1 MDKSWLNPRLIVW
14 LFVVI
19 VLTGILLT
27 ETEKVRPEAERV
39 AFTIAARQMLEKA
52 NRYKES
58 WLLQDRPQS
67 ATVFGDK
74 VWFGQRGWPLPL
86 TASGGEVDCKFWLA
100 LLYPDTK
107 IFALYP
113 EYQDQST
120 DQAYQCRYNYRYGQA
135 VVIRLQ
141 QGQLSVSLDHRGS
154 EH

>member
-14 LFVVI
+14 LSVVI
-19 VLTGILLT
+19 VLVWGMLT
-27 ETEKVRPEAERV
+27 ETEKIRPKAERV
-39 AFTIAARQMLEKA
+39 AFELAARQMLERA

-58 WLLQDRPQS
+58 WLLKDRPQS

-74 VWFGQRGWPLPL
+74 IRFGQQGWPLPL
-86 TASGGEVDCKFWLA
+86 SVQGGNVDCEFWLR

-120 DQAYQCRYNYRYGQA
+120 DLAYQCRYNYRHGQA

-141 QGQLSVSLDHRGS
+141 QGQFSVTLAPR
-154 EH
+154 